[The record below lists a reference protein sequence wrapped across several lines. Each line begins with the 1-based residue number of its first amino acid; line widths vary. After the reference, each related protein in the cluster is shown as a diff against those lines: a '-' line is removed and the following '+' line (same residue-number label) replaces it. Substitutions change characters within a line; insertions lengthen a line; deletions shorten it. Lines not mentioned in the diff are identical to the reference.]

1 MLWVEASAS
10 IESTE
15 VFHNGDSPVTRY
27 LFLVVG
33 VVSVIVL
40 GAIIFMRPDPVLDD
54 SKEELKPDA
63 KLEMYL
69 NDRMD
74 YSLRFSRTLAERRI
88 RDAREIETAHPDLA
102 PRAREVA
109 DSLRARLARNTYPD

>member
-1 MLWVEASAS
+1 M
-10 IESTE
+10 
-15 VFHNGDSPVTRY
+15 TRY